1 MPARSDPTRA
11 PAAGLPSLPA
21 WVATGTAQATGSTAF
36 LAGAAL
42 AVLDALVTDPAHG
55 VPLRLLGARLAL
67 RSAVATSRLEGRMA
81 TEEAIRDAWH
91 LAPPGAPRGPDGDLL
106 AFWRAAAA
114 TSAHGPRWRAGV
126 ADLAGPEL
134 ADGVDGWIRAGLA
147 RARGHGPPAGCAA
160 AMAAVLAEDA
170 RAERVAC
177 LVADVTLARALGWR
191 APLPVAAT
199 GLTRAALRDLAAGCP
214 GADEAAAAA
223 LLSPVTAT
231 VTLARRLAARAAA
244 LEAAIPRL
252 RARGAAAAVGLLL
265 REDAVAPS
273 ADLSPTVRGTDTP
286 MSPRAA
292 RRLCGRLEG
301 LGLVRELTGRATFRL
316 YGLAP

>member
-1 MPARSDPTRA
+1 
-11 PAAGLPSLPA
+11 
-21 WVATGTAQATGSTAF
+21 
-36 LAGAAL
+36 
-42 AVLDALVTDPAHG
+42 
-55 VPLRLLGARLAL
+55 
-67 RSAVATSRLEGRMA
+67 MA

-177 LVADVTLARALGWR
+177 LVADATLARALGWR
-191 APLPVAAT
+191 TVLPVAAAR
-199 GLTRAALRDLAAGCP
+199 LTNVAMRGLAAGGP
-214 GADEAAAAA
+214 VAADAVSSA
-223 LLSPVTAT
+223 LLASAIDT

-244 LEAAIPRL
+244 LEAAVPRL

-273 ADLSPTVRGTDTP
+273 ADLSPMVRGTGVP

-292 RRLCGRLEG
+292 RRLCGRLAS

-316 YGLAP
+316 YGIPP